1 MHFQVI
7 NDSFYNRILE
17 KIYEYFP
24 SFNSVFDK
32 EDGVYPILGELGTF
46 ITENFH
52 QENIR
57 IPAINFITEA
67 IEQGGSETE
76 DAIVLQV
83 FQKFYED
90 VGLTNEIKML
100 LGNRALSVF
109 DKYLIEY
116 NRLVAL
122 VFIEFRR
129 N

>member
-17 KIYEYFP
+17 KIDEHLP
-24 SFNSVFDK
+24 SFKSVFDK
-32 EDGVYPILGELGTF
+32 EDGIYPILGELGTF
-46 ITENFH
+46 ITENFY
-52 QENIR
+52 QENVR
-57 IPAINFITEA
+57 LQAINFINEA
-67 IEQGGSETE
+67 IEQGGLETE

-100 LGNRALSVF
+100 LGNKALLVF
-109 DKYLIEY
+109 DKYLVEY
-116 NRLVAL
+116 N
-122 VFIEFRR
+122 

>member
-17 KIYEYFP
+17 KIDEHFP
-24 SFNSVFDK
+24 SFKSVFYK
-32 EDGVYPILGELGTF
+32 EDGIYPILGELGTF
-46 ITENFH
+46 ITENFY
-52 QENIR
+52 QENVR
-57 IPAINFITEA
+57 LQAINFIEEA

-90 VGLTNEIKML
+90 ETQTNEIRQL
-100 LGNRALSVF
+100 LKNKALIVF
-109 DKYLIEY
+109 EKYLNEY
-116 NRLVAL
+116 N
-122 VFIEFRR
+122 